1 MFNIFKSNK
10 KTTVV
15 FTEPYRPSWEESARA
30 WQENHIAHK
39 KLSER
44 VKKELGTN
52 TLPRI

>member
-1 MFNIFKSNK
+1 MLNLFKKQENK
-10 KTTVV
+10 EVYHAL
-15 FTEPYRPSWEESARA
+15 YRPSWEESARA

-39 KLSER
+39 KLAER

>member
-1 MFNIFKSNK
+1 MLNLFKKQENK
-10 KTTVV
+10 EVYHT
-15 FTEPYRPSWEESARA
+15 PYRPSWEESAGT

-39 KLSER
+39 KLAER